1 MTQTIEVTAKTV
13 EDAVDL
19 ACGRLQKKRDELT
32 FEVVEQPKKGFLGMG
47 SSDAKIRVSY
57 EPTLAETAKAFLET
71 VVKDIGI
78 ENVRVSA
85 EYDAEN
91 DEVNAALDGE
101 NLGLLI
107 GHHGD
112 VLDSLQYL
120 AGLAANRGKKDFTR
134 VTLDIENYR
143 EKRVETLRSLARR
156 SAAKVKKNGRNVA
169 FEPMNAYERRIIHSE
184 IQGVEGVTTYSVGNG
199 EDRRV
204 VISLE
209 GAAKRAPK
217 SETKPKTPSSAS
229 KPQQSSAPKKT
240 YIYNPERPPR
250 QIVKAKSIEDINLAD
265 VEDTE
270 IVTFE

>member
-1 MTQTIEVTAKTV
+1 
-13 EDAVDL
+13 
-19 ACGRLQKKRDELT
+19 
-32 FEVVEQPKKGFLGMG
+32 
-47 SSDAKIRVSY
+47 
-57 EPTLAETAKAFLET
+57 
-71 VVKDIGI
+71 
-78 ENVRVSA
+78 ENVKVSA

-112 VLDSLQYL
+112 VLDALQYL

-143 EKRVETLRSLARR
+143 AKRIETLRSLARR
-156 SAAKVKKNGRNVA
+156 SASKVKKTGRNVT
-169 FEPMNAYERRIIHSE
+169 FETMNAYERRIIHSE
-184 IQGVEGVTTYSVGNG
+184 VQGIEGVTTYSIGNG
-199 EDRRV
+199 DDRRV

-209 GAAKRAPK
+209 GAPKRAPK
-217 SETKPKTPSSAS
+217 SEAKPKTSA
-229 KPQQSSAPKKT
+229 KPQQNPAPKQT

>member
-13 EDAVDL
+13 EDAIDL
-19 ACGRLQKKRDELT
+19 ACSRLQKKKEELT
-32 FEVVEQPKKGFLGMG
+32 IEIVEQPKKGFLGMG
-47 SSDAKIRVSY
+47 SSDAKIKVSY

-78 ENVRVSA
+78 ENVTVSA
-85 EYDAEN
+85 SYDEEN
-91 DEVNAALDGE
+91 DEVNTSVDGE

-120 AGLAANRGKKDFTR
+120 AGLAANRGRKSFTR

-143 EKRVETLRSLARR
+143 AKRIETLRALARR
-156 SAAKVKKNGRNVA
+156 SAAKAKKTGRNVS

-184 IQGVEGVTTYSVGNG
+184 VQGIEGVTTYSVGNG

-204 VISLE
+204 IISLE
-209 GAAKRAPK
+209 GAPKRAPK
-217 SETKPKTPSSAS
+217 GEAKPKSA
-229 KPQQSSAPKKT
+229 KPQQSSAPKQT

>member
-19 ACGRLQKKRDELT
+19 ACGRLQKKREELT
-32 FEVVEQPKKGFLGMG
+32 YEIVEQPKKGFLGMG

-57 EPTLAETAKAFLET
+57 EPTLAEGAKTFLET

-78 ENVRVSA
+78 ENVAVSA
-85 EYDAEN
+85 EYNAEN
-91 DEVNAALDGE
+91 DEVNASLDGE

-112 VLDSLQYL
+112 VLDALQYL
-120 AGLAANRGKKDFTR
+120 AGLAANRGKKGFTR

-143 EKRVETLRSLARR
+143 AKRIETLRSLARR
-156 SAAKVKKNGRNVA
+156 SAAKAKKTGKNVS

-184 IQGVEGVTTYSVGNG
+184 VQGIEGVTTYSVGNG

-204 VISLE
+204 IISLE
-209 GAAKRAPK
+209 GAPRRAPK
-217 SETKPKTPSSAS
+217 SEAKSKNA
-229 KPQQSSAPKKT
+229 KPQQSSAPKQT